1 MKARYEERF
10 PLELIDEADETFQA
24 RLDYD
29 EEELESLKQD
39 IVQNGQR
46 NPVGLI
52 QKGDRYQII
61 YGFQRV
67 KAIRRLGW
75 ESVRAN
81 IYESAS
87 GEELYLQSFS
97 DNVRHEELSDLEIA
111 LSLHSLKEQFNYSME
126 ELSQLLGRKTVTVY
140 NLIRL
145 TTLEDEIQMAV
156 HRGQISLT
164 SAMEICRFPVF
175 KRLKILDQAI
185 RDDLSVRQI
194 KGLRVGKEIRKVALS
209 LAPGMADL
217 LADLPEESQQ
227 KVMERILS
235 LGTRPHNPQ
244 WYVHF
249 GRGTTLDAVR
259 WEKEHSYDPV
269 YESYYGMFVKSVQ
282 PDVPKFGCEYSL
294 TIAALKHNFVCP
306 NRIEWVVLAP
316 SQLFLSPSQL
326 FLSDNP
332 FDNRPAWFFWCKE
345 CIEETFPATRFYD
358 DYIWCPGAPY
368 QHIVH
373 KQYLEIRSESE

>member
-1 MKARYEERF
+1 MKVAYDENF
-10 PLELIDEADETFQA
+10 SVELIDEAEEEFQA

-39 IVQNGQR
+39 LARNGQR

-52 QKGDRYQII
+52 QKGNRYQII

-75 ESVRAN
+75 ESIRAN
-81 IYESAS
+81 IYEDVNVK
-87 GEELYLQSFS
+87 ELYLQSFS
-97 DNVRHEELSDLEIA
+97 DNIRHEELSDLEIA
-111 LSLHSLKEQFNYSME
+111 LSLRSLKEQFNCSVE
-126 ELSQLLGRKTVTVY
+126 ELSQLLGRKSVTVY
-140 NLIRL
+140 NLLRL
-145 TTLEDEIQMAV
+145 TGVEDEIQMAV

-164 SAMEICRFPVF
+164 QAMEICRFPNF
-175 KRLKILDQAI
+175 KRLKILDRAI
-185 RDDLSVRQI
+185 EDDLSARQI
-194 KGLRVGKEIRKVALS
+194 KGLREAKEIKKVMMA

-217 LADLPEESQQ
+217 LRDLPQESQQ

-244 WYVHF
+244 WYVNF
-249 GRGTTLDAVR
+249 GRGTSLDAVR

-269 YESYYGMFVKSVQ
+269 YDSYYKMFVKDVH

-294 TIAALKHNFVCP
+294 TIATLKHNFVCP
-306 NRIEWVVLAP
+306 NRIEWVVLDP
-316 SQLFLSPSQL
+316 SQLFP
-326 FLSDNP
+326 SDNP

-345 CIEETFPATRFYD
+345 CIDETFPATRFYD
-358 DYIWCPGAPY
+358 DYIWWPASPY

-373 KQYLEIRSESE
+373 KQYLESMSSELAPKQ